1 VKIDLAEQFPSI
13 FMFINRKRKLVLGAA
28 ITLGVLAVTALAL
41 PSESP
46 KFAAALTV
54 APGYLAVPVK
64 IHDAAIVSLLTTDDR
79 VDVIATRQIGDELPT
94 VRQLA
99 NNVRVLTTLEADQ
112 VRLSNGRES
121 STVIIEASPTAAL
134 AIAGAI
140 NDAISLAV
148 LPK

>member
-1 VKIDLAEQFPSI
+1 MS
-13 FMFINRKRKLVLGAA
+13 MFISRRRKLVFGAA
-28 ITLGVLAVTALAL
+28 ITLGVLAVIGIVL
-41 PSESP
+41 PSGSHN
-46 KFAAALTV
+46 ASTSLTV

-64 IHDAAIVSLLTTDDR
+64 IHDAAIVNVLSTNDR
-79 VDVIATRQIGDELPT
+79 VDVIATRQIGDEVPT

-112 VRLSNGRES
+112 VRISNGRES
-121 STVIIEASPTAAL
+121 GTVIVEASPAAAL